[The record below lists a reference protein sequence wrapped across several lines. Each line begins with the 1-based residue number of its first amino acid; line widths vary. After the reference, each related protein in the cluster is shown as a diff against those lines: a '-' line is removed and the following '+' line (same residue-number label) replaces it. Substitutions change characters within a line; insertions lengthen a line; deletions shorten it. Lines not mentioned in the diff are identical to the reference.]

1 LARPAKLER
10 WAVAQNT
17 ACVCSHLNLLCPS
30 PGSPT
35 PDARILRISSRSRLL
50 TKLVQRDTNK
60 ISDNSSEFH
69 RVRVLDTCW
78 KYVQIV
84 RSGSYVPCRI
94 TKFQRLNPHGRF
106 NSVPG
111 HQLSS
116 RPNVSRI
123 SKRISW
129 HSMWPEYVESDP
141 GFLELHYSTQ
151 MTKQKGLVKY
161 KVDRF
166 GGHRSRLAGC
176 FGAMF

>member
-1 LARPAKLER
+1 M
-10 WAVAQNT
+10 
-17 ACVCSHLNLLCPS
+17 S
-30 PGSPT
+30 
-35 PDARILRISSRSRLL
+35 DARILRISSRSRLL

-166 GGHRSRLAGC
+166 GGHSSRLAGC